1 MLHPRRPHFGAAFAV
16 LALLIAGCGSS
27 SDDDGGGKAAAAR
40 KPAAAAPA
48 TTTPAPDDTTATAAA
63 PSRAEY
69 IRRADQVCL
78 VARGVSRR
86 ANEVVQKAF
95 GSGSSTR
102 AADAI
107 DNYVPLFTQH
117 QAKLKAIP
125 RPAKGAHTQILDGLM
140 KVMDGQIQA
149 LVDESKALRTQDA
162 DAMAQISEAQQ
173 QEVRFAEELGRQYGF
188 KVCGRTPAAAAQG

>member
-1 MLHPRRPHFGAAFAV
+1 MPHPRRPHLGAAFAV
-16 LALLIAGCGSS
+16 LALLTAGCGSS
-27 SDDDGGGKAAAAR
+27 SSDDGGGGRPGAAP

-48 TTTPAPDDTTATAAA
+48 PTSTTAKAPA

-102 AADAI
+102 AAEAI
-107 DNYVPLFTQH
+107 DDYVPLFTRH

-125 RPAKGAHTQILDGLM
+125 QPADGAHTQILTSLM

-173 QEVRFAEELGRQYGF
+173 QELQFAEELGRQYGF
-188 KVCGRTPAAAAQG
+188 KVCGRTPTAAAQG